1 MSGRIGLSTGYDPAL
16 GVREFTEAVRQ
27 IDDRGWEIAFFS
39 ETIAL
44 MRDSVTAL
52 AAFATST
59 TRVSLGCTQVVR
71 LRSAVNMALTIASL
85 DELSGGRVVL
95 CPGACTRLHAER
107 HGLDPVD
114 PQLALR
120 EWIDVI
126 RLLLSGERV
135 SYRGQ
140 VVKLDDVGLGWK
152 PVRAKVPLW
161 IAATS
166 ATGLATAGTI
176 ADGVLLNTVASPE
189 YSENAIR
196 IVRGAVEAAGRDWAS
211 FEVAQLINTS
221 VEDDHDRAVDAVRW
235 EVATKF
241 LPGKFQLQ
249 SGPRM
254 RVGEPYI
261 DPALMPRLEAA
272 HRRGGPDA
280 LARALPASVVEGL
293 TIAGTPDEA
302 QARIQRYRDAGVRLP
317 IVRPAA
323 AHQTRRIIDLFSP
336 SSPDSA

>member
-1 MSGRIGLSTGYDPAL
+1 MKARIGLSTGYDPAL
-16 GVREFTEAVRQ
+16 GVREFTKAVRQ
-27 IDDRGWEIAFFS
+27 VDERGWEIAFFS
-39 ETIAL
+39 ETVQL

-52 AAFATST
+52 AAFATATSRLT
-59 TRVSLGCTQVVR
+59 LGCTQVVR
-71 LRSAVNMALTIASL
+71 LRSAVNMAQTIASL

-95 CPGACTRLHAER
+95 CPGACTRVHAER
-107 HGLDPVD
+107 HGLAPVD

-120 EWIDVI
+120 EWIEVI
-126 RLLLSGERV
+126 RLLLTGERV
-135 SYRGQ
+135 TYHGQ
-140 VVKLDDVGLGWK
+140 TVTLDNVALGWK
-152 PVRAKVPLW
+152 PIRANIPLW

-166 ATGLATAGTI
+166 ATGLATAGRI
-176 ADGVLLNTVASPE
+176 GDGVLLNTVASPE
-189 YSENAIR
+189 YSANAIR
-196 IVRGAVEAAGRDWAS
+196 IVRQAAEAAGRDWAT

-221 VEDDHDRAVDAVRW
+221 VEDDHGRAVDAVRW

-261 DPALMPRLEAA
+261 DPALVPELEAA
-272 HRRGGPDA
+272 HHRGGPDA
-280 LARALPASVVEGL
+280 LARALPASTVEGL

-302 QARIQRYRDAGVRLP
+302 RERIQRYRDAGVKLP

-323 AHQTRRIIDLFSP
+323 AHQTQRIIELFS
-336 SSPDSA
+336 A

>member
-1 MSGRIGLSTGYDPAL
+1 VSARIGLSTGYDPAL

-27 IDDRGWEIAFFS
+27 IDERGWEIAFFS
-39 ETIAL
+39 ETVAL

-52 AAFATST
+52 AAFATAT
-59 TRVSLGCTQVVR
+59 TRVTLGCTQVVR
-71 LRSAVNMALTIASL
+71 LRSAVNMAQTAASL

-95 CPGACTRLHAER
+95 CPGACTRMHAER
-107 HGLDPVD
+107 HGLDSID
-114 PQLALR
+114 PPLALR

-126 RLLLSGERV
+126 RLLLSGERI

-140 VVKLDDVGLGWK
+140 VVKLDHVGLGWK

-166 ATGLATAGTI
+166 ATGLAMAGTVG
-176 ADGVLLNTVASPE
+176 DGVLLNTVASPE
-189 YSENAIR
+189 YSANAIR
-196 IVRGAVEAAGRDWAS
+196 IVRDAAEAAGKDWAS

-221 VEDDHDRAVDAVRW
+221 VEDDHGRAVDAVRW

-241 LPGKFQLQ
+241 LPGKFQTQ
-249 SGPRM
+249 AGPRM

-261 DPALMPRLEAA
+261 DPSLVPQLEAA
-272 HRRGGPDA
+272 HQRGGPDA
-280 LARALPASVVEGL
+280 LARALPASIVEGL
-293 TIAGTPDEA
+293 TIAGTPD
-302 QARIQRYRDAGVRLP
+302 QALQRIQRYRDAGVRLP

-323 AHQTRRIIDLFSP
+323 AHQTQRIIDLFSP
-336 SSPDSA
+336 L

>member
-1 MSGRIGLSTGYDPAL
+1 VKERIGLSTGYDPAL
-16 GVREFTEAVRQ
+16 GVRQFTEAVQQ
-27 IDDRGWEIAFFS
+27 IDARGWEIAFFS
-39 ETIAL
+39 ETVQL

-52 AAFATST
+52 AAFATAT
-59 TRVSLGCTQVVR
+59 TRVTLGCTQVVR
-71 LRSAVNMALTIASL
+71 LRSAVNMAQTIASL

-95 CPGACTRLHAER
+95 CPGACTRVHAER

-120 EWIDVI
+120 EWIEVI
-126 RLLLSGERV
+126 RLLLSGARV
-135 SYRGQ
+135 TYRGQ
-140 VVKLDDVGLGWK
+140 TVKLDNVALGWK
-152 PVRAKVPLW
+152 PARAKIPLW

-166 ATGLATAGTI
+166 ATGLATAGAI
-176 ADGVLLNTVASPE
+176 GDGVLLNTVASPE
-189 YSENAIR
+189 YSANAIR
-196 IVRGAVEAAGRDWAS
+196 IVRQAVEAAGRDWAS

-221 VEDDHDRAVDAVRW
+221 VEDDHQRAVDAVRW

-261 DPALMPRLEAA
+261 DPALVPVLEEA

-293 TIAGTPDEA
+293 TMAGTPDA
-302 QARIQRYRDAGVRLP
+302 VVQRIQRYRDAGVRLP

-323 AHQTRRIIDLFSP
+323 GHQTQRIIDLFSP
-336 SSPDSA
+336 R